1 MGEIAQACAIRTE
14 TFTTISGT
22 IIVPDNIGYTPGTG
36 ATVAADDIGG
46 VLYQRIKP
54 TYGADGSAT
63 DVSESNGLPVQAVGE
78 LIEAVEAMR
87 IAVASL
93 VKTIGVALPNAS
105 GQPIMEV
112 RQNNAG
118 NLNVNV
124 NTVTTLGT
132 MTTLNTLLNQASMGT
147 YSTADYMGALYHLQA
162 DNLRRNIAVT

>member
-1 MGEIAQACAIRTE
+1 M
-14 TFTTISGT
+14 
-22 IIVPDNIGYTPGTG
+22 PDNIGYTPGTG

-93 VKTIGVALPNAS
+93 VKTIGVGLPNAS

-112 RQNNAG
+112 RQAAAN
-118 NLNVNV
+118 NLNVTVAGSLSNLTTV
-124 NTVTTLGT
+124 NTV
-132 MTTLNTLLNQASMGT
+132 NTVSTVTNQSQMGT

>member
-1 MGEIAQACAIRTE
+1 M
-14 TFTTISGT
+14 
-22 IIVPDNIGYTPGTG
+22 PDNIGYTPGTG

-112 RQNNAG
+112 RQVAAA
-118 NLNVNV
+118 NLNA
-124 NTVTTLGT
+124 TVTGSL
-132 MTTLNTLLNQASMGT
+132 TTVSTVTNQSQMGT